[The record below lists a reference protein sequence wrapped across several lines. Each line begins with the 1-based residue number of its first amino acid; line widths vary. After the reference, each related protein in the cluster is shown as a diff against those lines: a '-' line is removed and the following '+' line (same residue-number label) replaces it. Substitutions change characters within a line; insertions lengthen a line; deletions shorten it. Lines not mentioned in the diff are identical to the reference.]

1 MHSSREV
8 KRKQHHFPNDVSL
21 HSIMYKYS
29 NLYRILSFSLACLML
44 LTSFDYSVNL
54 HYCQDNFVGLS
65 FSDVA
70 KSCSSKTSSCA
81 SMKKMSTSE
90 EDPNCCKNK
99 KVHID
104 DLGEDYTSPMMVELV
119 DQTLD
124 LNAIIDISVL
134 TYNNYGKQ
142 VISYT
147 SYRPP
152 PPDIDFQVQ
161 YQVFLI

>member
-1 MHSSREV
+1 
-8 KRKQHHFPNDVSL
+8 
-21 HSIMYKYS
+21 MYKYS
-29 NLYRILSFSLACLML
+29 LIYRILSFSLACLML

-54 HYCQDNFVGLS
+54 HYCQDNFVGIS
-65 FSDVA
+65 FNDDA
-70 KSCSSKTSSCA
+70 KGCSGKTSSCA
-81 SMKKMSTSE
+81 SMKKMASEE

-104 DLGEDYTSPMMVELV
+104 DLDEDFTSPMMAELF
-119 DQTLD
+119 DQTFD
-124 LNAIIDISVL
+124 LNAIIDLPVL
-134 TYNNYGKQ
+134 SYTNYGKQ

-161 YQVFLI
+161 YQVFII

>member
-1 MHSSREV
+1 
-8 KRKQHHFPNDVSL
+8 
-21 HSIMYKYS
+21 MYKYS
-29 NLYRILSFSLACLML
+29 FIYRVLSLSLACLML

-54 HYCQDNFVGLS
+54 HYCQDHFAGIS
-65 FSDVA
+65 FSDDA
-70 KSCSSKTSSCA
+70 KSCSSKTSSCS
-81 SMKKMSTSE
+81 SMKKMSSEE

-104 DLGEDYTSPMMVELV
+104 DLDEDYTSPLMADLV
-119 DQTLD
+119 DQSID
-124 LNAIIDISVL
+124 LISAIDFPVVY
-134 TYNNYGKQ
+134 TNFGKQ

-152 PPDIDFQVQ
+152 PPDIDYQVQ